1 MAFCTMVITIHMLV
15 AAFNP
20 GSSLSGTKLSTVLFP
35 RNGKANVVFD
45 TSNTCNQIKS
55 KLKTLQ
61 TQMQTCQ
68 DNQQDDKSSITYTS
82 LCGSNTVAVAGLDK
96 IRSLIPKPATTDSAV
111 VILTDGKIDDPEGER
126 NRALDDLA
134 DSDLKLQS
142 IIAAGITDSGATA
155 ENLMLYNRKDF
166 ADDGFVL
173 AKDAISLGRDLV
185 GKMEEVGLICPKL
198 GIQ

>member
-1 MAFCTMVITIHMLV
+1 
-15 AAFNP
+15 
-20 GSSLSGTKLSTVLFP
+20 
-35 RNGKANVVFD
+35 
-45 TSNTCNQIKS
+45 
-55 KLKTLQ
+55 
-61 TQMQTCQ
+61 MQTCQ

-185 GKMEEVGLICPKL
+185 GKMEEAGLICPKL
-198 GIQ
+198 GIQWTLKCKTLSTLNP